1 MRPLTSFKF
10 SGQTVVIT
18 ASLIL
23 ARSMKRDQTI
33 LFPTGALYIFPGD
46 DAFAKKSLP
55 VMSDRGIAVE
65 LLTPEEA
72 AQRFP
77 QIGFD
82 DVRVAYFEPGAGVLR
97 ARVSCEL
104 VCDSVEREGGVYR
117 QAHVRLGRIDA
128 GRLSTVALDDGS
140 TLEGDAF
147 VFACG
152 PWLGRLFPDVI
163 GDGIAATRQAVVY
176 LGTPPGNE
184 RFSWRSFP
192 GWMDFGEP
200 RRYGMAGSERRGLK
214 IGEDTPGDAIDPTT
228 LERVISPEE
237 IVRAR
242 DFAKRRFPMLA
253 DQPVVETR
261 ICQYEYSPE
270 GDFLVDVHP
279 QASNVWLIG
288 GGSGHGFKMGPALGE
303 YVARLVLDGETPHQR
318 FTYANFSDARVRIRG
333 SARQAHS

>member
-1 MRPLTSFKF
+1 MYNGDALYTDM
-10 SGQTVVIT
+10 VVR
-18 ASLIL
+18 AFALWREAEKSWG
-23 ARSMKRDQTI
+23 QTI

-97 ARVSCEL
+97 ARVSCER

-140 TLEGDAF
+140 TLKGDAF

-214 IGEDTPGDAIDPTT
+214 IGEDTPGEAIDPTT

-303 YVARLVLDGETPHQR
+303 YVARLVLDGEKPHQR
-318 FTYANFSDARVRIRG
+318 FTYANFSAARVRIRG